1 MLCTHAICGPF
12 TDRMIHYTHANNISS
27 PYNDEEKLK
36 IKQLMN
42 EILTEHR
49 DLSLYPELMGYY
61 RNKYR
66 LSFFPKEVS
75 EKNELSYF
83 EGFMQGGQWIY
94 LRQKTTPRIILE
106 LTKLVKNK
114 ENIFSYSSRQNLNRK
129 MPVDKFSKS
138 TNNKYHQG
146 WVVYLISN
154 SAPENWNH
162 GHISGIA
169 INPHENLADYFHE
182 IW

>member
-1 MLCTHAICGPF
+1 MF
-12 TDRMIHYTHANNISS
+12 HYTLANNISP
-27 PYNDEEKLK
+27 PYNEEDKLK

-42 EILTEHR
+42 EIITEHR

-61 RNKYR
+61 RNKLK

-75 EKNELSYF
+75 GNNKLSYR

-94 LRQKTTPRIILE
+94 LRQKTTPRKISE
-106 LTKLVKNK
+106 LTNIVRNK

-138 TNNKYHQG
+138 TNNQYHQG

-154 SAPENWNH
+154 STPENWNH
-162 GHISGIA
+162 GHIYGIA
-169 INPHENLADYFHE
+169 INSHENLVDYFHE